1 MCEILF
7 GMGYWID
14 GEYFGVD
21 VSFWVVDQT
30 PLILIYHLYIKASM
44 IVMMNIW

>member
-21 VSFWVVDQT
+21 VSF
-30 PLILIYHLYIKASM
+30 
-44 IVMMNIW
+44 